1 MACPFFYP
9 VERFQEREWA
19 TPPRLPLGDPYHGMC
34 LVNPTRERRPDLEIE
49 RQYCNLGY
57 ARGKC
62 PRFPADA
69 EADSVRFMVAADTE
83 SVLRLEYV
91 VERNHAPLEHSSLE
105 CSLKQERWV
114 VGHSNDVLRRQ
125 AQAYLES
132 YLLRKREPQLRA
144 RHPHRR

>member
-1 MACPFFYP
+1 
-9 VERFQEREWA
+9 
-19 TPPRLPLGDPYHGMC
+19 
-34 LVNPTRERRPDLEIE
+34 
-49 RQYCNLGY
+49 
-57 ARGKC
+57 
-62 PRFPADA
+62 
-69 EADSVRFMVAADTE
+69 MVAADTE